1 MTSEDPTMTSLIRYE
16 DTSMAL
22 APVAA
27 AEAEWNARRFEELAL
42 QYHDAR
48 REHLES
54 LGASG
59 SMAREAAAARLPTIA
74 STQREQLVGT
84 TVSEDT
90 LNTRMEAKLEQD
102 IPERKAEMQALGPPP
117 GGLISLSSDSNVPI
131 AKACQMEGFPNR
143 KFHLTASSHTRIIYG
158 AALLPD
164 EKFSSRREH
173 VEDLKEQLGAPLL
186 FFTDNLPANATEYKE
201 LYPDTTLLNDLK
213 HAEALIKNT
222 ARSYSLQA
230 GKQIAKLGSLYL
242 VPRIESVADPSG
254 PCDGSY
260 EWIKERLRG
269 KYGGIRSGSKVMVEP
284 SKSAKHSDKYFVFG
298 AQNDGVVMP
307 EEMIEKMTKN
317 GSFAKTFERSLWS
330 DWRKIADIE
339 TGLKQLRDSLAY
351 VNSEYS
357 RVLTSV
363 REHEICSLNT
373 PEGSSS
379 SATFTD
385 LKAAHAIIDV
395 SAAAE
400 HAAAAAAATIIAE
413 LPEQGDDA
421 SEQSFER
428 LQSAQRLQ
436 RAIVATSSAAIEAS
450 AVQAARHA
458 LAPSSTGLVA
468 PAPSSTVMTLIKEER
483 ILVFDAVNSHSG
495 LVRALDNVGAYF
507 NANKV
512 LEHTWTTATIPQIN
526 LALQKIKWLDRPDS
540 VVRYVQDGEDSRGLP
555 TFRVVDGTNKAESAF
570 GEIEKPLCSINGGF
584 GQIKWQG
591 KVLNKIGRMNERER
605 VLQNGGKGPGHYHL
619 QRARLHN
626 ALMEA
631 HGEQPFHPALPK
643 LPNVE
648 RRARTQ
654 QGVDTFHAELKRRAD
669 IAGAEAVAV
678 NAADADAIALA
689 IGADGGAAT
698 ALVATEDANVAL
710 AVPRQI
716 SQSSNSS
723 SPFTWAAGQSAESAA
738 EAAAS
743 YMQKLAHDAPSKRP
757 SEQASNVSS
766 KRQCNEQGCRE
777 PDLAGIMPHH
787 HTYHWGKTRQ
797 LQHNLTTGKLCAV
810 TCQAFGKK
818 EKSLHSLGC
827 EHDLILKAKS
837 AHGYDRKGHITR

>member
-1 MTSEDPTMTSLIRYE
+1 MTSEDPMMTSLIRYE

-54 LGASG
+54 LGAPG
-59 SMAREAAAARLPTIA
+59 SVAREAAAARLPTIA
-74 STQREQLVGT
+74 STQRDQLVGT

-90 LNTRMEAKLEQD
+90 LNMRMEAKLEQD

-173 VEDLKEQLGAPLL
+173 VEDLKAQLGAPLL

-213 HAEALIKNT
+213 HVEALIKNT

-242 VPRIESVADPSG
+242 VPRIESVTDPAG
-254 PCDGSY
+254 PCDGSF

-284 SKSAKHSDKYFVFG
+284 SKSAKHSEKYFVFG

-317 GSFAKTFERSLWS
+317 GCFAKTFERSLWS

-339 TGLKQLRDSLAY
+339 TGLKALRDSLAY
-351 VNSEYS
+351 VNREYS

-363 REHEICSLNT
+363 RQLEISSLNT
-373 PEGSSS
+373 SEGSSSS

-385 LKAAHAIIDV
+385 LRAAHAIIDV

-413 LPEQGDDA
+413 LPEQGDGA

-458 LAPSSTGLVA
+458 LAPSSAALVA

-483 ILVFDAVNSHSG
+483 LLVFDAVNSHSG
-495 LVRALDNVGAYF
+495 LVRALDDVGAYF

-678 NAADADAIALA
+678 NAADAITLA
-689 IGADGGAAT
+689 VGADGGAAT
-698 ALVATEDANVAL
+698 ALVATEDANVAV
-710 AVPRQI
+710 AVPRQV
-716 SQSSNSS
+716 SQSSSS
-723 SPFTWAAGQSAESAA
+723 GNPFTWAAGSSAA
-738 EAAAS
+738 EAAATE
-743 YMQKLAHDAPSKRP
+743 YMQPLVHDPPSKRP
-757 SEQASNVSS
+757 SEQSNNASS

-787 HTYHWGKTRQ
+787 RTYHWGKTRQ
-797 LQHNLTTGKLCAV
+797 LQHNLTTGKLCAD

-827 EHDLILKAKS
+827 EHDLILKAKL
-837 AHGYDRKGHITR
+837 AYGYDRKGNIKR